1 MLNCLLNSLENF
13 VGNGTEV
20 SVLDRQRARLEWID
34 KLQQPQ
40 QLYVTNVSN
49 NSIESHVTPRHRS
62 LISDN
67 LLLGEHRDDPSA
79 KAELHLSDGSF
90 PGIANL
96 AVGGKELGF
105 VSPACRSSA
114 LTFHQEQSLLT
125 TCSRLLVAV
134 EAAKMNE
141 KVAVAEEMEV
151 VIDKDRLN
159 KRKTECVV
167 AEECECQ
174 DKRIK
179 GDEEGVESAVSE
191 KSCGETSAD
200 NSKVDSKALE
210 VQKPDYIHVRARRG
224 QATDSHSL
232 AERAR
237 REKIN
242 NKMKFLQDLVPGCS
256 RILSK
261 AGMLDEIINYV
272 QSLQRQGEFL
282 SMKLAA
288 LNPKLEF
295 NTDNFFVKEFP
306 AYITSF
312 PTATR
317 PSAVSNLP
325 YLQLNPVE
333 QGNTSCELDVLTS
346 SSATVPELYP
356 DSSFFSKVQSFPTWE
371 SGLPRPYNAGFH

>member
-49 NSIESHVTPRHRS
+49 NSLESHVTPRHRS

-79 KAELHLSDGSF
+79 KAELHLGDGSF

-125 TCSRLLVAV
+125 TCSRLPVAV

-141 KVAVAEEMEV
+141 KVAVAVAEEMEV

-159 KRKTECVV
+159 KRK
-167 AEECECQ
+167 AEVCF
-174 DKRIK
+174 
-179 GDEEGVESAVSE
+179 SVSLNL
-191 KSCGETSAD
+191 CFF
-200 NSKVDSKALE
+200 
-210 VQKPDYIHVRARRG
+210 
-224 QATDSHSL
+224 HSL
-232 AERAR
+232 YS
-237 REKIN
+237 KILKITASYKGLLLLRIN
-242 NKMKFLQDLVPGCS
+242 AFDFWCSVCCS
-256 RILSK
+256 R
-261 AGMLDEIINYV
+261 GM
-272 QSLQRQGEFL
+272 
-282 SMKLAA
+282 
-288 LNPKLEF
+288 
-295 NTDNFFVKEFP
+295 
-306 AYITSF
+306 
-312 PTATR
+312 
-317 PSAVSNLP
+317 
-325 YLQLNPVE
+325 
-333 QGNTSCELDVLTS
+333 
-346 SSATVPELYP
+346 
-356 DSSFFSKVQSFPTWE
+356 
-371 SGLPRPYNAGFH
+371 